1 MHPSEEI
8 VERIGFILFGAQKKR
23 DSQKL
28 PGLCDSENVTLSD
41 GRHWARNGQELN
53 ENRRSCHICFSQLS
67 WNHCK
72 SGKRSAALRD
82 WCIRFFNALTYALAL
97 RALIWNGMI
106 KISQQLGRPQVEPQ
120 LLKHGM
126 AFDGNV
132 ACSQGNT
139 QSWWI
144 VRVQRKNKMYLYS
157 KQGWRQIVNPR
168 EITSVTNICKN
179 HGQHQTEST
188 ELLGHP
194 RVRGYTSNLCIL
206 PSKRSC
212 TA

>member
-1 MHPSEEI
+1 MIQCPADLSPQQCSNTGVNFSNRVNPRATSAAKRASEATKPPSD
-8 VERIGFILFGAQKKR
+8 VELPRHIQLQGINQDASKRRNCWKDWIHFVWSQKKM

-97 RALIWNGMI
+97 SALIWNGMI

-132 ACSQGNT
+132 ACSEGNT
-139 QSWWI
+139 
-144 VRVQRKNKMYLYS
+144 VMVDC
-157 KQGWRQIVNPR
+157 P
-168 EITSVTNICKN
+168 
-179 HGQHQTEST
+179 
-188 ELLGHP
+188 
-194 RVRGYTSNLCIL
+194 L
-206 PSKRSC
+206 PCFFCPKEK
-212 TA
+212 